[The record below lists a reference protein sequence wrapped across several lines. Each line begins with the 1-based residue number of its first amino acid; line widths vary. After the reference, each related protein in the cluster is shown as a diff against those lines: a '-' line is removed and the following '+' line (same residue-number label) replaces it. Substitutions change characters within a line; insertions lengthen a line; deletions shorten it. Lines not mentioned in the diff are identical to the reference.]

1 MEINET
7 AFSRTEQL
15 IGKDAFLKLKNKK
28 VIIFGV
34 GGVGSYAC
42 EAIARSGIEN
52 ITLVDSDKVSISNIN
67 RQIIALRSTVGKQKT
82 AVMKERILDINPNAS
97 VTEMPIFFDEST
109 KENIDFSSFDYVLD
123 CIDSVNSKVLLIKCA
138 KEQNVPVISCMG
150 TGNKLD
156 PSLLQIA
163 DIKDTSYCPL
173 ARAVRNKLKKENIY
187 SLTVVYSKEQPI
199 KSEGVPKSCAFVPSC
214 AGLLMASC
222 VIRELIK

>member
-1 MEINET
+1 METKET
-7 AFSRTEQL
+7 AFIRTEQL

-42 EAIARSGIEN
+42 EAIARCGVED
-52 ITLVDSDKVSISNIN
+52 ITIVDSDKVSVSNIN
-67 RQIIALRSTVGKQKT
+67 RQIIALNSTVGKAKT
-82 AVMKERILDINPNAS
+82 SVMKERIKDINPNLK
-97 VTEMPIFFDEST
+97 VTEYPIFFDEST
-109 KENIDFSSFDYVLD
+109 KDYIDFSLYDYVLD

-138 KEQNVPVISCMG
+138 KEQNVPIISSMG

-156 PSLLQIA
+156 PSLLEIA
-163 DIKDTSYCPL
+163 DIKNTSYCPL
-173 ARAVRNKLKKENIY
+173 ARAVRTRLKKENIY

-199 KSEGVPKSCAFVPSC
+199 KSEGVPKSCAFVPSS
-214 AGLLMASC
+214 AGLLMASH